1 MPWAALSA
9 FLPGYRIFR
18 SYAKRVGIK
27 PKELDD
33 RIAKILRTW
42 LGAMAQAPKDSRKFA
57 LPTMRP
63 C

>member
-42 LGAMAQAPKDSRKFA
+42 LGAMAQAPKDSR
-57 LPTMRP
+57 
-63 C
+63 